1 MVKVNKTNY
10 SNHCESIRTITFVWS
25 YLTQSVTVSCRW
37 FFVFGKLHQWGL
49 LCLPSWRVIFERHPV
64 LQSERTIENWSDST
78 AACNRLCH
86 GYILHTTESL
96 SWRPLNV
103 VDSCKQTSKRFAETF
118 VIQTFMASCR
128 LELHVAQSR
137 GCWGT
142 DENALYEEKT
152 HIAFSSALQNSH
164 DFFYGTTH
172 SFKREGWKME
182 DRQRD
187 VEQKVK

>member
-118 VIQTFMASCR
+118 VIQKFMASCR
-128 LELHVAQSR
+128 LF
-137 GCWGT
+137 GT
-142 DENALYEEKT
+142 PCCTVTWMLGNWWKRLIWRENA
-152 HIAFSSALQNSH
+152 
-164 DFFYGTTH
+164 H
-172 SFKREGWKME
+172 SFFFCFAK
-182 DRQRD
+182 
-187 VEQKVK
+187 